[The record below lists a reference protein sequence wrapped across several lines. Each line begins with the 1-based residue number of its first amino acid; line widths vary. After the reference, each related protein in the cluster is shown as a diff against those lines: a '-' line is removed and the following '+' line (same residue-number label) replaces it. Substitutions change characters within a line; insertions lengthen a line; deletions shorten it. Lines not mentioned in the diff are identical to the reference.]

1 MNFGSALQNPPP
13 SIPSCVVMHGRRI
26 EGSSS
31 DHDQHRHF
39 KNHNY
44 RNRHC
49 FWVLVEKEEY
59 IMRRWELEHHVNEE
73 GAKDQEPKKCD
84 DRTVERVL
92 LHLLSRLF
100 SVFS

>member
-1 MNFGSALQNPPP
+1 
-13 SIPSCVVMHGRRI
+13 
-26 EGSSS
+26 
-31 DHDQHRHF
+31 
-39 KNHNY
+39 
-44 RNRHC
+44 
-49 FWVLVEKEEY
+49 LVEKEEY